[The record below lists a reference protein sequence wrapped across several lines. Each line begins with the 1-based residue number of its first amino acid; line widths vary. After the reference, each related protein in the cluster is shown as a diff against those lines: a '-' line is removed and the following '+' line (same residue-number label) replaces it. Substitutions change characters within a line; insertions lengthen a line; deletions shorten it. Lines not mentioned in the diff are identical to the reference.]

1 MKYLVSCAV
10 ASMALAAG
18 TAQAE
23 IYNGDFAG
31 GNANWNVFG
40 GAGIYDYAGNAAVP
54 FESMAAAT
62 WGAFDGNGYSGVA
75 QDISGGWSEGDTINF
90 GAQAFVENPLFAD
103 NIGFVA
109 LNFFGADGNWWFNV
123 VSDNV
128 TNALNDGGIHDMAGS
143 ITLDAGAASAA
154 RIEFV
159 IIFHQPWHDGSDSG
173 AIIWDNAYAN
183 VVPTPG
189 ALALLGLA
197 GLAGRRRRA

>member
-1 MKYLVSCAV
+1 MKYFIGCAV
-10 ASMALAAG
+10 AGLALAAG
-18 TAQAE
+18 SAQGE
-23 IYNGDFAG
+23 ILNGDFAD

-40 GAGIYDYAGNAAVP
+40 GAGIYDFGGNPNVP
-54 FESMAAAT
+54 FDSNAAAT
-62 WGAFDGNGYSGVA
+62 WGAFNGDGYSGVA

-103 NIGFVA
+103 NFGFVA

-123 VSDNV
+123 TSEDVNNSMM
-128 TNALNDGGIHDMAGS
+128 DGGIHDVGGS

-154 RIEFV
+154 RIEYV
-159 IIFHQPWHDGSDSG
+159 IIFRQPWDDGSDSG

-197 GLAGRRRRA
+197 GLAGRRRR